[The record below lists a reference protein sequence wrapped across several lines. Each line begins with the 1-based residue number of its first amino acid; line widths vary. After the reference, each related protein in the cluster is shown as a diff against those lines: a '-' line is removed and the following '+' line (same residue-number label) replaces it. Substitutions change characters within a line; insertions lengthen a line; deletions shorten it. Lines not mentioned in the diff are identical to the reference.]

1 MTESPLLWEQRWLD
15 AAPGDL
21 RWHDPLVRVDR
32 DNGGGWRPAV
42 VVLANATQAELAMD
56 GFD

>member
-1 MTESPLLWEQRWLD
+1 MTESRLLWEQRWLD

-21 RWHDPLVRVDR
+21 RWHDPLVRVNV
-32 DNGGGWRPAV
+32 DNGGERRPAV
-42 VVLANATQAELAMD
+42 VVLADATQAELAMD